1 MTRVDGFQTFL
12 LRAMCM
18 WNIHDYPSYGL
29 FVGCHV
35 KGLHGMPFMWSKRG
49 HMTFLQLEE
58 EHVP

>member
-1 MTRVDGFQTFL
+1 
-12 LRAMCM
+12 M